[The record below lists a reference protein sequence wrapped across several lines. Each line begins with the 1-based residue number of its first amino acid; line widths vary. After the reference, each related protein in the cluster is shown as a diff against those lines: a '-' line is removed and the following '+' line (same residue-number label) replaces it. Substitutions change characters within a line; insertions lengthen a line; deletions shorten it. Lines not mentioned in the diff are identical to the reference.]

1 MTSGEQGAAAAG
13 AVPSQGSPATPEG
26 GAALP
31 SETLR
36 PDAPSSDAPAAA
48 APHDDHGHGGLI
60 ALMIGAIGV
69 VYGDIGT
76 SPLYAFKE
84 AITAAGHSGGAA
96 GAISRA
102 DVIGVLSLIL
112 WALTII
118 VTLKY
123 VVIIMRAD
131 NDGEGGT
138 LSLMALAQKA
148 LGRPNKAVFL
158 FAIAGAALFFGD
170 AMITPAVS
178 VMSALEGVKLVTPAL
193 DPYILPLTCAIIV
206 ALFSVQSHGT
216 ARVAGFFGP
225 IMVVW
230 FVLMGLGGLRHMADD
245 PGVMAAFNPLE
256 AAGFLARNGHI
267 GLVALGAVFLSVTGA
282 EALYADMG
290 HFGKRP
296 IQLAWFV
303 LAFPCLALNYLG
315 QAALTLAHP
324 EAVENPFFLLYPDWA
339 LVPMVALATAAT
351 VIASQAVITGAYS
364 LSRQAIQL
372 RLLPRME
379 IKHTSEAHSGQ
390 IYMPRINWAV
400 MIGVLLLCV
409 LFGSS
414 SKLATAYGI
423 AVTGTMIVTICLA
436 FIVMWK
442 AWGWPLWA
450 AALVALPFAVIDLI
464 FFGANALKIF
474 EGGYVPLM
482 IAAGVM
488 IVMWTW
494 SRGQRIVA
502 EKTRVEEMAMGDLAG
517 MLQKKPP
524 QRVKGTAVF
533 LFADSETAPP
543 ALLHS
548 LKHYK
553 VLHEKNVIL
562 AVKFTNA
569 PRVPDSER
577 VEMSEIDANFSKVIM
592 RFGYMDEPNV
602 PKALALCRKLGWKF
616 DIMSTSFFI
625 SRRVIRVSNTRRE
638 MPLWQDYLFIALA
651 QNASDASAYFH
662 IPTNRV
668 VEIGSQL
675 SV

>member
-1 MTSGEQGAAAAG
+1 MASSEQGAPVSDG
-13 AVPSQGSPATPEG
+13 TPAI
-26 GAALP
+26 A
-31 SETLR
+31 
-36 PDAPSSDAPAAA
+36 SSA
-48 APHDDHGHGGLI
+48 APVPTASAQTSASAHDAGHGAHGGLLT
-60 ALMIGAIGV
+60 LMVGAIGV

-84 AITAAGHSGGAA
+84 AIAAAGHGGHGAA
-96 GAISRA
+96 IARG

-138 LSLMALAQKA
+138 LSLMALAQRA
-148 LGRPNKAVFL
+148 LGKPNKAVFL
-158 FAIAGAALFFGD
+158 LAIAGAALFFGD

-193 DPYILPLTCAIIV
+193 DPYILPLTCAVIV

-216 ARVAGFFGP
+216 ARVAKFFGP

-230 FVLMGLGGLRHMADD
+230 FVVMGLGGLRHIADD

-296 IQLAWFV
+296 IQLAWF
-303 LAFPCLALNYLG
+303 AITFPCLALNYLG

-324 EAVENPFFLLYPDWA
+324 EAVENPFFLLYTDWA

-379 IKHTSEAHSGQ
+379 VKHTSEEHSGQ
-390 IYMPRINWAV
+390 IYMPRINWTV

-423 AVTGTMIVTICLA
+423 AVTGTMIVTVCLLS
-436 FIVMWK
+436 IVMVK
-442 AWGWPLWA
+442 AWNWPVWMAGLLIA
-450 AALVALPFAVIDLI
+450 PFAIIDLI
-464 FFGANALKIF
+464 FFGANALKIV

-482 IAAGVM
+482 IGGGVM
-488 IVMWTW
+488 VLMWTW

-502 EKTRVEEMAMGDLAG
+502 EKSRADEMPLGDLAA
-517 MLQKKPP
+517 MLAKKPP

-569 PRVPDSER
+569 PRVPDAER
-577 VEMSEIDANFSKVIM
+577 VSIQPIDDNFSKVLM

-625 SRRVIRVSNTRRE
+625 SRRVIRVSNTKRE
-638 MPLWQDYLFIALA
+638 MPLWQDHMFIALA
-651 QNASDASAYFH
+651 QNAADASAYFH

-668 VEIGSQL
+668 VEIGTQL
-675 SV
+675 AV